1 MNKGPTQYTRL
12 DRLASKG
19 LVLHPSMDASGNA
32 VGPLVCPLAL
42 PKGDVTVSAPHHADG
57 LVQDIE
63 VDLIQIDVVDGNQQL
78 LLSRY
83 VHGRAGLND
92 LYEQI
97 VGYRPDDD
105 CHLDALELLQLTA
118 EVLYRDVTD
127 DLV

>member
-1 MNKGPTQYTRL
+1 MNTVATQYARL
-12 DRLASKG
+12 DRLANKG
-19 LVLHPSMDASGNA
+19 LVLHPSTDASGKA

-42 PKGDVTVSAPHHADG
+42 PKGDVTVTALQYMDG
-57 LVQDIE
+57 LVRDIE
-63 VDLIQIDVVDGNQQL
+63 MDLIQIDVVDRNQQL
-78 LLSRY
+78 LSSRQ
-83 VHGRAGLND
+83 VLGRTGLND

-97 VGYRPDDD
+97 IGYRPDDD